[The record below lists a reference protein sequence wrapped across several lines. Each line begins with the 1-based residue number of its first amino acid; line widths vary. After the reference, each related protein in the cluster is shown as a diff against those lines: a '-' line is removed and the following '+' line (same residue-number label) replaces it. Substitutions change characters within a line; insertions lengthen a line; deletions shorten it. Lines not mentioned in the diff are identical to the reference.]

1 MRSAEAMNPILPTP
15 TDLTPRQREILA
27 LVQELGFTTIETLAE
42 RFGVSAQTVRREII
56 RLQAANFLQRFHGG
70 AGLASGGIR
79 SAYAQKLTISPDGK
93 QRIGNA
99 VAEVVPPG
107 ASVFLDVGT
116 TVEAVARALLAKP
129 GLRLVTASVSVAQI
143 FCSAGV
149 FDVVVTGGMTR
160 GANGSLVGQAA
171 IASIMGFRFDYA
183 ILGMGGFDD
192 DGAPMDFD
200 LEKIAVRQ
208 AAISRARQT
217 IIVADHSKFDQVGTA
232 RIAPAG
238 TVGLFVVDAEPPPP
252 LREAWERAGTRWRVG

>member
-1 MRSAEAMNPILPTP
+1 MTKTARNSGE
-15 TDLTPRQREILA
+15 LTPRQREILT

-56 RLQAANFLQRFHGG
+56 RLQAGNYLQRFHGG

-79 SAYAQKLTISPDGK
+79 SAYAQKLTVAPDGK
-93 QRIGNA
+93 RRIGAA
-99 VAEVVPPG
+99 VAARIPPG

-116 TVEAVARALLAKP
+116 TVEATARALLDKP
-129 GLRLVTASVSVAQI
+129 GLRVVTASVGVAQI
-143 FCSAGV
+143 FCDRGI
-149 FDVVVTGGMTR
+149 FDVVVTGGTTR

-183 ILGMGGFDD
+183 VIGLGGFDE

-208 AAISRARQT
+208 AAMARARLAVA
-217 IIVADHSKFDQVGTA
+217 VADSSKFEQVGTA
-232 RIAPAG
+232 RIAPPEAL
-238 TVGLFVVDAEPPPP
+238 GLIVVDAPPSQR
-252 LREAWERAGTRWRVG
+252 LAGNWERGGLRWLVA